1 MIRRGGTGKLVGV
14 PLFLLH
20 HQHEAGECAA
30 AFAAWAG
37 FSSPLRH
44 RQAAA
49 TCLTGGHS
57 VWWRV
62 QAENAG
68 AALALL
74 PRYVARRTVPIE
86 IRDVEIP

>member
-1 MIRRGGTGKLVGV
+1 MICRGCSSKLAGM
-14 PLFLLH
+14 PFYLLH
-20 HQHEAGECAA
+20 HHHEPGECAA
-30 AFAAWAG
+30 AFAAWTG
-37 FSSPLRH
+37 FASPLRH

-62 QAENAG
+62 QAESAT
-68 AALALL
+68 AALSLL

>member
-1 MIRRGGTGKLVGV
+1 MCPHAL
-14 PLFLLH
+14 LSLH
-20 HQHEAGECAA
+20 HHHEPDDCAA
-30 AFAAWAG
+30 AFAAWTG
-37 FSSPLRH
+37 FDSPLRH
-44 RQAAA
+44 QQATS

-62 QAENAG
+62 RAEDPA

-86 IRDVEIP
+86 VRDVEIP

>member
-1 MIRRGGTGKLVGV
+1 MA
-14 PLFLLH
+14 LFLLH
-20 HQHEAGECAA
+20 HKHEAAECAT
-30 AFAAWAG
+30 AFAAWTG
-37 FSSPLRH
+37 FESPLRH
-44 RQAAA
+44 SQAAS

-62 QAENAG
+62 DAADAA

-86 IRDVEIP
+86 VRDVEIP